1 MEWGNSLSS
10 PRRVG
15 GMTQGAGFW
24 RGGDASNEREVNMK
38 KNPQFEQLENRELL
52 KVPWR
57 FPFLPPWWPD
67 PYPWE
72 PIF

>member
-24 RGGDASNEREVNMK
+24 RGGDASNEREVNMT

-52 KVPWR
+52 KVPWD
-57 FPFLPPWWPD
+57 FPWWPGPD
-67 PYPWE
+67 PWPPLW
-72 PIF
+72 